1 MRQLNFVLLTLI
13 FLLPPL
19 TIRQNAKE
27 LRRPIALDKIDGGD
41 LFALDASGAV
51 LRLKASGQTL
61 TLSGSFSLSTIV
73 SSAPTDL
80 VSAKLF
86 GQPTLLVT
94 TNNQRSGFLSQY
106 SLEGALQNTWTFR
119 SSVVGLDVDYNSHI
133 VYVAAYNT
141 PEIYSVNL
149 QAPNAQAQ
157 QQRLGPAFV
166 GSVLGARHL
175 GPLAVDLTR
184 SCLYLGDVETGQVFQ
199 FDIKTHKSRVIARH
213 FSSPQALLLSSDSS
227 SLYIADAQG
236 RKVYILNLTQANAT
250 PKIFSALA
258 QFRSPAGLAKLEDG
272 RVVVADDRTGVIFI
286 LSQNGTV
293 QSTIAL

>member
-1 MRQLNFVLLTLI
+1 MQQLKFVLLTLI
-13 FLLPPL
+13 LLSPPL
-19 TIRQNAKE
+19 TIGQNATG
-27 LRRPIALDKIDGGD
+27 LRKPIALDKIDGGD

-61 TLSGSFSLSTIV
+61 AASGSFRLSTLV

-94 TNNQRSGFLSQY
+94 TNNQKSGFLSQY
-106 SLEGALQNTWTFR
+106 SVDGALQNTWTFR
-119 SSVVGLDVDYNSHI
+119 GLVVGLDVDYNSHI

-141 PEIYSVNL
+141 PEIYGVNL
-149 QAPNAQAQ
+149 QASNAQAQ
-157 QQRLGPAFV
+157 QQRLGPVFV

-213 FSSPQALLLSSDSS
+213 LSSPQALLLSSDSS
-227 SLYIADAQG
+227 SLYIADALG
-236 RKVYILNLTQANAT
+236 RKVYILDLTQANAT

-258 QFRSPAGLAKLEDG
+258 QFRSPTGLAKLEDG
-272 RVVVADDRTGVIFI
+272 RVVVADDQAGMIFI
-286 LSQNGTV
+286 LSQKGTV
-293 QSTIAL
+293 QSTLAL